1 MPEPMVLVLE
11 DGFTV
16 FGERGG
22 QAAQAVGEIVIN
34 TCMTGYQEV
43 LSDPSYAGQMVVMT
57 YPLIGNYGATPDF
70 LESGR
75 PWVRAVITRQ
85 LSTFQ
90 QHWRSH
96 QSLAEWLDGYGVP
109 IMTGCDTRRLA
120 RHLRGTGAQRAI
132 LGPGHEL
139 PLLGERVQRVTR
151 LEEQDL
157 VRQVSEG
164 FSDVVESL
172 DPALLP
178 PSPSGGGQGGGLR
191 QWTGLRVV
199 VVDYGVKRNILRSLR
214 ARGVEVEVLP
224 HDSDLEMILAR
235 RPAAVVLS
243 NGPGDPA
250 QLQST
255 VAMTRQLIR
264 RLPVLGICLGHQLI
278 GQAAGARTSRL
289 RFGHHGGN
297 HPVLDLRTGRV
308 TMTSQ
313 NHEFEV
319 DADSLPA
326 SSGFRVSHRNLHDGS
341 VEGLVHDHL
350 PVRSVQFHPE
360 GGAGPQDN
368 QVIFD
373 EFLDLVT
380 GSHPTPITVREP
392 VRRPTSVLVI
402 GSGPIVIG
410 QAAEFDYAGTQACK
424 ALREEGVRTILVNS
438 NPATIM
444 TDEGIA
450 DRVYI
455 EPLTVEAI
463 TAIIERERPDGLLP
477 TLGGQTGLNLAVA
490 LADAGVL
497 DRCQVRVLGT
507 PLASIR
513 EAEDRE
519 AFKAVLLRI
528 GEPVPDS
535 RTVTTIEAAR
545 EFAASIGF
553 PLVVRPAYTLGGTG
567 GGMAES
573 PLELEA
579 VVRDGLAAS
588 PIRQVLVER
597 SLAGWKEIEYE
608 VMRDANDTCIA
619 VCNME
624 NIDPM
629 GVHTGDSIVVAPS
642 QTLSDRQYQ
651 MLRSAALRIIRALRI
666 EGGCN
671 VQFALDA
678 ASDQYYVIEVNPRVS
693 RSSALASKATGY
705 PIARVAAKIAAGRG
719 LHEIANSVTGQ
730 TCAAFEPALDYCVV
744 KIPRWPFDKFP
755 AADRTLGTQMKST
768 GEVMAI
774 ERTFEAALS
783 KALRALEQRLPDA
796 SQLRGRPDLLHQP
809 NDRRLLAAIQ
819 ALRDGALND
828 EVIAATGYAP
838 WFVDRLAYITGLE
851 SELTNITSLP
861 LPERD
866 IVSLPLWGTAGWGLS
881 SELLRR
887 AKRAGFDDER
897 IAELSGGRL
906 PLIALE
912 PTFRQVDTCAAEFEA
927 VTPYY
932 YATYED
938 EDEIIRSSN
947 QAVAVIGS
955 GPIRIGQGIEF
966 DYCSVHASAALQDA
980 GIDSVLINSNP
991 ETVSTDFDASTR
1003 LYFEPLDLEGVR
1015 NVLRRDPVF
1024 GVMVQFGG
1032 QTGLNLAD
1040 ALAEGG
1046 VKILGSSVDT
1056 IDLAEDRRRC
1066 EALLRD
1072 SSIPQSPGGSATSV
1086 EAALSIA
1093 VRVGYPVLVRP
1104 SYVLGGRGM
1113 EIVHSPHDLRRYV
1126 EAAIGFGIRGP
1137 ILVDKYL
1144 LGRELDVDAVCD
1156 GETVLIPGILEHIE
1170 RAGIHSGDSFAVYP
1184 PITLTPAETDRV
1196 VEATAIIAR
1205 LFKAVGLINIQF
1217 VIQDGIPHVLEV
1229 NPRASRTVPFLSKV
1243 TGVPMVKLATHAALG
1258 RSLKEFGFGSG
1269 LLPGR
1274 PLYAVKAPVFSMA
1287 KLPAVDAV
1295 LGPEM
1300 KSTGE
1305 AMGIAKDLPT
1315 AQYKAFLSTMQELP
1329 PDGAALCSIADGD
1342 KDEALPILRAIH
1354 GLGLRLFAT
1363 AGTAALLRESGIPA
1377 TTVQKLRD
1385 GHPNVV
1391 DVIHSGQVHLVVNTV
1406 SAAVQVTDSGAG
1418 VPLRDGYEIR
1428 RASVERRIPCLTSL
1442 DTARALVQ
1450 ALRAWRREHRSSV
1463 ATLGEYVGALAAEV
1477 VRA

>member
-1 MPEPMVLVLE
+1 MPDSMVLVLE
-11 DGFTV
+11 DGFTLL
-16 FGERGG
+16 GDRGG
-22 QAAQAVGEIVIN
+22 QATQGSGEVVIN

-57 YPLIGNYGATPDF
+57 YPLIGNYGATPEF
-70 LESGR
+70 QESGR
-75 PWVRAVITRQ
+75 PWVRALITRQ

-96 QSLAEWLDGYGVP
+96 QPLAEWLDGYGVP

-132 LGPGHEL
+132 IGPAYEL
-139 PLLGERVQRVTR
+139 ATLRERVHRVTR

-164 FSDVVESL
+164 FSDVVETL
-172 DPALLP
+172 DPVFLA
-178 PSPSGGGQGGGLR
+178 GGLC
-191 QWTGLRVV
+191 QWAGLKVV

-214 ARGVEVEVLP
+214 SRGVEVEVVP
-224 HDSDLEMILAR
+224 HDSDVDTILAR
-235 RPAAVVLS
+235 RPDAVVLS

-250 QLQST
+250 QLQAA

-360 GGAGPQDN
+360 GAAGPQDN

-373 EFLDLVT
+373 EFLDLVR
-380 GSHPTPITVREP
+380 GIQPAPVTVREP
-392 VRRPTSVLVI
+392 VRRPSSVLVI

-497 DRCQVRVLGT
+497 ERCEVRVLGT

-519 AFKAVLLRI
+519 AFKAVLVRI

-535 RTVTTIEAAR
+535 ATVTTIDAAR
-545 EFAASIGF
+545 DLAASIGF

-567 GGMAES
+567 GGMAGS

-671 VQFALDA
+671 VQFALDP

-719 LHEIANSVTGQ
+719 LHEIANAVTGQ
-730 TCAAFEPALDYCVV
+730 TTAAFEPALDYCVV

-774 ERTFEAALS
+774 ERTFEAALN

-796 SQLRGRPDLLHQP
+796 TQLRGRPDLLHQP
-809 NDRRLLAAIQ
+809 NDRRLMAAIQ
-819 ALRDGALND
+819 ALRDGATSD

-838 WFVDRLAYITGLE
+838 WFVDRLAFITALE
-851 SELTNITSLP
+851 AELATGAADT
-861 LPERD
+861 D
-866 IVSLPLWGTAGWGLS
+866 IG
-881 SELLRR
+881 RR
-887 AKRAGFDDER
+887 AKRAGFDDAR

-906 PLIALE
+906 PMTEIE

-938 EDEIIRSSN
+938 EDEIIASTN

-966 DYCSVHASAALQDA
+966 DYCSVHASAAIREA
-980 GIDSVLINSNP
+980 GYDSVLINSNP

-1015 NVLRRDPVF
+1015 NVLRRDPVL

-1040 ALAEGG
+1040 ALAAGG
-1046 VKILGSSVDT
+1046 ARILGSTVET

-1066 EALLRD
+1066 EALLRNAG
-1072 SSIPQSPGGSATSV
+1072 IPQSPGGSATSV
-1086 EAALSIA
+1086 EEALGIA

-1113 EIVHSPHDLRRYV
+1113 EIVHSPEDLRRYV
-1126 EAAIGFGIRGP
+1126 DAAIGFGLRGP

-1156 GETVLIPGILEHIE
+1156 EHTVLIPGILEHIE

-1196 VEATAIIAR
+1196 AEATTTIAR
-1205 LFKAVGLINIQF
+1205 LFKAIGLINIQF
-1217 VIQDGIPHVLEV
+1217 VIQDGIPYVLEV

-1243 TGVPMVKLATHAALG
+1243 TGVPMVTLATHASLG
-1258 RSLKEFGFGSG
+1258 RPITDFGFVGG
-1269 LLPGR
+1269 LQPSR
-1274 PLYAVKAPVFSMA
+1274 ALYAVKAPVFSMA

-1305 AMGIAKDLPT
+1305 AMGIAQDWPT
-1315 AQYKAFLSTMQELP
+1315 AQYKAFISTMQELP
-1329 PDGAALCSIADGD
+1329 PDGAALCSIADAD
-1342 KDEALPILRAIH
+1342 KEEALPILRAIH

-1363 AGTAALLRESGIPA
+1363 AGTAAFLRESAIPA

-1385 GHPNVV
+1385 GHPNIV
-1391 DVIHSGQVHLVVNTV
+1391 DVIHSGQVHLVINTV
-1406 SAAVQVTDSGAG
+1406 SASAPLVDHGAG

-1450 ALRAWRREHRSSV
+1450 ALRASRREHRSSV
-1463 ATLGEYVGALAAEV
+1463 ATLGEYVGAVAPEV

>member
-1 MPEPMVLVLE
+1 MPEPMVLTLE

-16 FGERGG
+16 FGDRGG
-22 QAAQAVGEIVIN
+22 QATHATGEIVIN

-70 LESGR
+70 MESGR
-75 PWVRAVITRQ
+75 PWVRALITRQ
-85 LSTFQ
+85 LSTYQ

-132 LGPGHEL
+132 IGPIHEL
-139 PLLGERVQRVTR
+139 PTLRERVQRVTR

-164 FSDVVESL
+164 FSDLVETL
-172 DPALLP
+172 DPALNAR
-178 PSPSGGGQGGGLR
+178 SLR
-191 QWTGLRVV
+191 QWSGLKVV

-214 ARGVEVEVLP
+214 SRGVEVDVLP
-224 HDSDLEMILAR
+224 HDSDVDMILAR
-235 RPAAVVLS
+235 RPDAVVLS
-243 NGPGDPA
+243 NGPGDPS
-250 QLQST
+250 QLHSA

-278 GQAAGARTSRL
+278 GQAAGARTARL

-373 EFLDLVT
+373 EFLDLVS
-380 GSHPTPITVREP
+380 GIQSAPVTVREP

-455 EPLTVEAI
+455 EPLTVDAI

-497 DRCQVRVLGT
+497 ERCQVRVLGT
-507 PLASIR
+507 PLGAIR

-535 RTVTTIEAAR
+535 CTVTTIEGAR
-545 EFAASIGF
+545 DFAASIGF

-567 GGMAES
+567 GGMAGS

-671 VQFALDA
+671 VQFALDPV
-678 ASDQYYVIEVNPRVS
+678 SDQYYVIEVNPRVS

-719 LHEIANSVTGQ
+719 LHEIANAVTGQ
-730 TCAAFEPALDYCVV
+730 TSAAFEPALDYCVV

-783 KALRALEQRLPDA
+783 KALRALEQRLPDT

-809 NDRRLLAAIQ
+809 NDRRLMAAMQ
-819 ALRDGALND
+819 ALRDRVPTD

-838 WFVDRLAYITGLE
+838 WFVDRLAYITTVE
-851 SELTNITSLP
+851 AELQTIPSP
-861 LPERD
+861 SGGGSGPAGPREPRF
-866 IVSLPLWGTAGWGLS
+866 SAMRAFEASGWG
-881 SELLRR
+881 LLRR

-906 PLIALE
+906 PTVPME

-932 YATYED
+932 YSTYED
-938 EDEIIRSSN
+938 EDEIIASAN

-966 DYCSVHASAALQDA
+966 DYCSVHASAAIREA
-980 GIDSVLINSNP
+980 GYDSVLINSNP

-1015 NVLRRDPVF
+1015 NVLRRDPVL

-1040 ALAEGG
+1040 ALAAGG
-1046 VKILGSSVDT
+1046 VRILGSTVET

-1072 SSIPQSPGGSATSV
+1072 SGIPQSPGGSATSV

-1113 EIVHSPHDLRRYV
+1113 EIVHSPEDLRRYV
-1126 EAAIGFGIRGP
+1126 EAAIGFGLRGP

-1156 GETVLIPGILEHIE
+1156 GTTVLIPGILEHIE

-1196 VEATAIIAR
+1196 AEATMTIAR

-1217 VIQDGIPHVLEV
+1217 VIQDGVPYVLEV

-1243 TGVPMVKLATHAALG
+1243 TGVPMVTLATHASLG
-1258 RSLKEFGFGSG
+1258 RALTEFGFRSG
-1269 LLPGR
+1269 LQPSR
-1274 PLYAVKAPVFSMA
+1274 ALYAVKAPVFSMA

-1305 AMGIAKDLPT
+1305 AMGIAKDLPA

-1329 PDGAALCSIADGD
+1329 PDGAALCSIADAD
-1342 KDEALPILRAIH
+1342 KEEALPILRAIH

-1363 AGTAALLRESGIPA
+1363 AGTAALLRESAIPA

-1406 SAAVQVTDSGAG
+1406 SASAPVTDKSAG

-1450 ALRAWRREHRSSV
+1450 ALRASRREHRSSV
-1463 ATLGEYVGALAAEV
+1463 ATLGEYVGAVAAEV